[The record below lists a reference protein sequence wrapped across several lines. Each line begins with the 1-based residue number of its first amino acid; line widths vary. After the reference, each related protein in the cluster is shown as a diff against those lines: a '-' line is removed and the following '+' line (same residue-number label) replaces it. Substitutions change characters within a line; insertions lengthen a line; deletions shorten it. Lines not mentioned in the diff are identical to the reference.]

1 MSSLRRRAR
10 AALRGRRR
18 SLALG
23 GLLLGALAIAGGLA
37 AAGGP
42 RSPLF
47 DAATP
52 LLPGGYH
59 DVLEA
64 YSEDGLRFEVRPAPL
79 ARGADTQ
86 HQALAGGRRL
96 LVYLGG
102 GEEEL
107 RIKDLDSGEERPL
120 RIEGGCGPEVTCVDP
135 VLAPLPDGSLRLYY
149 TAAPR
154 GGDPADSALTTHVR
168 SARSEDGG
176 VTWVREPG
184 DRRSG
189 QGLVDP
195 DVVALPGGGWR
206 LYSSTAEWDGEGE
219 PRLSV
224 VSAVSGDGLTFTPE
238 PGERLVGGSATATV
252 PLPGG
257 GWRMY
262 YHPVHAALLS
272 AVSED
277 GLTFTPE
284 PGERIPRDPLPGARY
299 IGAEAP
305 GVVALSD
312 GRWWLTFNSVREPPW
327 PLNQWVARWRVW
339 DAGVPPP

>member
-1 MSSLRRRAR
+1 M
-10 AALRGRRR
+10 
-18 SLALG
+18 
-23 GLLLGALAIAGGLA
+23 
-37 AAGGP
+37 
-42 RSPLF
+42 
-47 DAATP
+47 
-52 LLPGGYH
+52 
-59 DVLEA
+59 LEA

-184 DRRSG
+184 TGAAARGWWTRTWWRCPAG
-189 QGLVDP
+189 
-195 DVVALPGGGWR
+195 AGG
-206 LYSSTAEWDGEGE
+206 STAR
-219 PRLSV
+219 PP
-224 VSAVSGDGLTFTPE
+224 SGTA
-238 PGERLVGGSATATV
+238 RASRGS
-252 PLPGG
+252 
-257 GWRMY
+257 
-262 YHPVHAALLS
+262 
-272 AVSED
+272 
-277 GLTFTPE
+277 
-284 PGERIPRDPLPGARY
+284 
-299 IGAEAP
+299 
-305 GVVALSD
+305 
-312 GRWWLTFNSVREPPW
+312 RW
-327 PLNQWVARWRVW
+327 
-339 DAGVPPP
+339 